1 MKTIRAVITLPR
13 IIVALVIMCLL
24 LQIQKGKSGE
34 LPKYASPDFVATSI
48 IERVNE
54 HRVSIKVKTLR
65 LDETLNAE
73 AQRYCEM
80 VAKGN
85 LQASL
90 DGSEVLTSGIVSQDV
105 AAWDKTKGV
114 SRNVAAF
121 ACEDGSPALSAVRSW
136 IGNAEQVN
144 TIENDNFGST
154 GIGVVRRGN
163 TYYVCQ
169 LFGK

>member
-1 MKTIRAVITLPR
+1 MKTISKFITLPR
-13 IIVALVIMCLL
+13 VIIALVIVSLL

-48 IERVNE
+48 VERVNE
-54 HRVSIKVKTLR
+54 HRLSIKAKALAIN
-65 LDETLNAE
+65 ETLNAE
-73 AQRYCEM
+73 AERYCQM

-85 LQASL
+85 LQASVTGTTVVT
-90 DGSEVLTSGIVSQDV
+90 DGIVSEDV

-121 ACEDGSPALSAVRSW
+121 TCEEGSPALNAVRSW
-136 IGNAEQVN
+136 IANQEQVGN
-144 TIENDNFGST
+144 IENDGFAST

-169 LFGK
+169 IFAK